1 MGKQAVVKAVT
12 PVSRSRGP
20 RAGDVVTSASSLLV
34 AKHLYNVLSRRGPH
48 TDEDW
53 TPGPETINALE
64 SAKILVIG
72 AGGLGCEILKNL
84 ALSGFKDIHVIDMDT
99 IDISNLNRQFLFR
112 QADIG
117 KAKADV
123 AAAFVQKRVK
133 GVKITPYVGKI
144 QDKDEDYYMQFKII
158 VCGLDS
164 IEARR
169 WINATL
175 ISMVDMDDPESLKPL
190 VDGGTEGFKG
200 QARVILPTLSSCIEC
215 QLDMHA
221 PRPAVPL
228 CTIATIPRQPQHC
241 IEWAHQIAWQEK
253 RKDDTFDSDDME
265 HISWIYNAAYE
276 RAQQFH
282 IHGVTFQMTQGV
294 VKNIIPAIA
303 STNAVI
309 AASTTSEVLK
319 IATAC
324 NPYLDNYMMYAG
336 EEGVYTYTFEAE
348 KKPDCPVCGNL
359 ARKMDVDPNMTLGEF
374 IDSLGER
381 AESQLKKPSMRT
393 EEKTLYQRFPPQ
405 LEEMTRPHLQLKL
418 SELVEDGEEIAVSDP
433 AYTIDFRFRL
443 NFK

>member
-1 MGKQAVVKAVT
+1 MSIDPQARWTYLYKAL
-12 PVSRSRGP
+12 SKNGP
-20 RAGDVVTSASSLLV
+20 L
-34 AKHLYNVLSRRGPH
+34 

-53 TPGPETINALE
+53 EFGPETIATLE
-64 SAKILVIG
+64 SSKILVIG

-117 KAKADV
+117 KPKAEV
-123 AAAFVQKRVK
+123 AAAFVEKRVK

-144 QDKDEDYYMQFKII
+144 QDKDEDYYMQFKIVI
-158 VCGLDS
+158 CGLDS

-169 WINATL
+169 WINSTL
-175 ISMVDMDDPESLKPL
+175 IAMVDMENPESLKPL

-200 QARVILPTLSSCIEC
+200 QSRVILPTLSSCIEC

-241 IEWAHQIAWQEK
+241 IEWAYQIAWQEK
-253 RKDDTFDSDDME
+253 RKDEPFDSDDME
-265 HISWIYNAAYE
+265 HISWVYNAALA
-276 RAQQFH
+276 RGQQFH

-319 IATAC
+319 IAASC

-336 EEGVYTYTFEAE
+336 EEGVYTYTFQAE

-359 ARKMDVDPNMTLGEF
+359 ARKMEVDPDVTLGDF
-374 IDSLGER
+374 IESLGER
-381 AESQLKKPSMRT
+381 AEAQLKKPSMRT

-405 LEEMTRPHLQLKL
+405 LEEQTRPNLQLKL
-418 SELVEDGEEIAVSDP
+418 RDLVADGQEIAVSDP
-433 AYTIDFRFRL
+433 AYTIDFRYRL